1 MKLFIGIFSLILFF
15 SVSVRG
21 QSKKKKSKKET
32 TQQYAPSSRDAW
44 SYDDVDVASSKKNKK
59 HGKARSP
66 KKQKDLIAEFNQ
78 RMKDNAKKY
87 NKRDRQM
94 KKPQYSDPSYFG
106 HKHKPKKRKPGKKK
120 FCKECG
126 LVH

>member
-15 SVSVRG
+15 GGSVNA
-21 QSKKKKSKKET
+21 QSKKKKSKKEA

-44 SYDDVDVASSKKNKK
+44 SYDDVASSKKNKK
-59 HGKARSP
+59 QGKTKSP
-66 KKQKDLIAEFNQ
+66 KKQKDLIEEFHQ

-87 NKRDRQM
+87 SKRERQM

-106 HKHKPKKRKPGKKK
+106 HKKKPKKRKPGKKK
-120 FCKECG
+120 FCKECK

>member
-1 MKLFIGIFSLILFF
+1 MKLFIGIFSLLLLF
-15 SVSVRG
+15 SVSVNA
-21 QSKKKKSKKET
+21 QSKKNKNKKET

-44 SYDDVDVASSKKNKK
+44 SYDDNVASSKKNKK
-59 HGKARSP
+59 QGKSKSP

-78 RMKDNAKKY
+78 RMKDNVKKY
-87 NKRDRQM
+87 KKRDRQM

>member
-1 MKLFIGIFSLILFF
+1 MKLFIGVFSLLIFF
-15 SVSVRG
+15 SANVNA
-21 QSKKKKSKKET
+21 QSKKKKSKKEA

-44 SYDDVDVASSKKNKK
+44 SYDDDVASSKKNKK
-59 HGKARSP
+59 QGKAKSP
-66 KKQKDLIAEFNQ
+66 KKQKDLIEEFHQ

-87 NKRDRQM
+87 SKRDRQM

-106 HKHKPKKRKPGKKK
+106 HKRKPKKRKPGKKK
-120 FCKECG
+120 FCKECK